1 MLSDDDENVSKA
13 PLNRL
18 KWCARD
24 CNVNSRFQE
33 LLVIAMRLDDS

>member
-1 MLSDDDENVSKA
+1 MYQKHRLID
-13 PLNRL
+13 LNGVQE
-18 KWCARD
+18 D